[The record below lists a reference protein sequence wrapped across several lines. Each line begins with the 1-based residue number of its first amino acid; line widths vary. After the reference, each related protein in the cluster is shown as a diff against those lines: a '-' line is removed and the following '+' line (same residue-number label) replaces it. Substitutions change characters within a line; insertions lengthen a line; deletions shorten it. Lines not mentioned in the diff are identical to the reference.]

1 MERNHLYASRIQC
14 HGVGPAQLSAAALTA
29 LSGAFDVEFV
39 SSESG
44 SDAAAE
50 AMVLWGGDA
59 EEVLKRCPAKRV
71 LVIPG
76 EATQGGPSI
85 ETIEIC
91 GEIPGK
97 PWLRGHSLKLPK
109 PTRIMPFVAMAPGA
123 EVMARSSAGP
133 VWVRETVGDRMID
146 RVAWSLPAPAAG
158 RAVFEWF
165 HAGTFALWLP
175 LLQFVREVTGE
186 YRWQTPIKACFMF
199 DDPNLHARSYGF
211 LRYAELTKHA
221 RQFGYHASFAT
232 IPLDGWYVDPAAAA
246 LFRENREQLSLL
258 IHGNDHVLREL
269 AQEYS
274 DEARRALVGQAL
286 RRIQRLEAKSGVE
299 VCRVMAA
306 PHGACSEAMMGE
318 MARFGFEA
326 ASISH
331 GSLRHYNST
340 QEWSQRLGCRPT
352 EIIAGLPVIPRFP
365 MKPDVFQESLFAAY
379 LDQPIIPMGHHQDV
393 APGVGFLDAMASQ
406 INRLGSVHWRRMG
419 EISKTHYQ
427 WRLEGQT
434 FVVRPFSHLLRLEVP
449 EAATQLRL
457 ELPTRNG
464 LDSNRYGVKRATG
477 ERREFAATEAVAV
490 TPGETV
496 WLDLVAG
503 ERLDPNDVPSP
514 RWKLKPILR
523 RLACEARE
531 RMRQAN
537 AGWRRG
543 AEV

>member
-1 MERNHLYASRIQC
+1 MQRNHTFVSRIRC
-14 HGVGPAQLSAAALTA
+14 HAAGVEQFTAAALVA
-29 LSGAFDVEFV
+29 ISAAFDTEFL

-50 AMVLWGGDA
+50 AMVLWSGDA
-59 EEVLKRCPAKRV
+59 EELLKRCRAQRV
-71 LVIPG
+71 LVIPA
-76 EATQGGPSI
+76 EAIQGGAAI

-109 PTRIMPFVAMAPGA
+109 PTRIVPFLGVPPGA

-133 VWVRETVGDRMID
+133 VWIRETIGDRMVD

-158 RAVFEWF
+158 QAVFEWF

-186 YRWQTPIKACFMF
+186 HRWQTPIKACFMF

-211 LRYAELTKHA
+211 IRYAELAKHA

-232 IPLDGWYVDPAAAA
+232 IPFDVWYVNPAAAA

-274 DEARRALVGQAL
+274 DEARRALLGQAL
-286 RRIQRLEAKSGVE
+286 RRIQQLEAKSGVE

-331 GSLRHYNST
+331 GSLRRYNPACGWT
-340 QEWSQRLGCRPT
+340 QRLGCRPT
-352 EIIAGLPVIPRFP
+352 EIIAGLPVIPRFL
-365 MKPDVFQESLFAAY
+365 MAPDIRQQALFVAY
-379 LDQPIIPMGHHQDV
+379 LDQPIISMGHHEDV
-393 APGVGFLDAMASQ
+393 ASGLGVMEAMSSQ
-406 INRLGSVHWRRMG
+406 INRLGSVQWRSMG
-419 EISKTHYQ
+419 EITKTHFQ

-434 FVVRPFSHLLRLEVP
+434 LVVRPYSHLLRLTVP

-464 LDSNRYGVKRATG
+464 LGSNRYGVKRATG
-477 ERREFAATEAVAV
+477 EWREFAATKTVAV
-490 TPGETV
+490 TSGETI
-496 WLDLVAG
+496 WLNLVAG
-503 ERLDPNDVPSP
+503 ERLNPNDVPPP

-523 RLACEARE
+523 RLACEVRE
-531 RMRQAN
+531 RVRP
-537 AGWRRG
+537 WVRG
-543 AEV
+543 